1 MKPFMNE
8 LFSIQI
14 DPAKGSEG
22 NCQLYS
28 LYNDGTFT
36 VIQSAPFSMDEKNS
50 MAECFQATDP
60 HDVASLQAFA
70 KEQTALFKD
79 CPAMIALPDF
89 RGSSFTLSI
98 GGVLC
103 FGSYNK
109 VDLSKLRPDVASDK
123 DLVKKL
129 EWNNRVVALLEGF
142 MALARG
148 IAPATMAYKPNAR
161 VLDYLRPV
169 PRFLF
174 SLLANDE
181 KVKLP
186 LPGSKDE
193 AIKLAAK
200 EAFKEST
207 LPTGAVY
214 NACFVS
220 LKRGALP
227 LLEEAK
233 TRADFDKAHA
243 KLTHE
248 LMDDAA
254 GDFSFAQAAYWLD
267 LTYAYLL
274 VMVEPILY
282 ESKVALLHAPV
293 SPKELREDSKAEDE
307 TSYLFFQNDGRKEW
321 DLLHIS
327 PVYFYLESVYSNAH
341 PLEGK
346 KQDNQ
351 A

>member
-1 MKPFMNE
+1 
-8 LFSIQI
+8 
-14 DPAKGSEG
+14 
-22 NCQLYS
+22 
-28 LYNDGTFT
+28 
-36 VIQSAPFSMDEKNS
+36 
-50 MAECFQATDP
+50 
-60 HDVASLQAFA
+60 LQNFA
-70 KEQTALFKD
+70 KEQTEIFKS

-89 RGSSFTLSI
+89 QGSSFTFSI
-98 GGVLC
+98 GGMLC
-103 FGSYNK
+103 FGSYNQ
-109 VDLSKLRPDVASDK
+109 VDMAKLRPDVAKDK

-129 EWNNRVVALLEGF
+129 EWNNKVVSFLETF
-142 MALARG
+142 MSLVRS
-148 IAPATMAYKPNAR
+148 IAPASMAYKPGAR

-181 KVKLP
+181 KIKLP
-186 LPGSKDE
+186 IPENKDE

-200 EAFKEST
+200 EAFKESS
-207 LPTGAVY
+207 LPSGAVY

-274 VMVEPILY
+274 LMAEPILQ

-293 SPKELREDSKAEDE
+293 SPKELAEDSKSEDE

-346 KQDNQ
+346 NESNK

>member
-1 MKPFMNE
+1 MKPFVNE
-8 LFSIQI
+8 LFSIQL
-14 DPAKGSEG
+14 DPAKGSKG

-36 VIQSAPFSMDEKNS
+36 VVQCAPFSMDEKTS
-50 MAECFQATDP
+50 LAECFQATDP
-60 HDVASLQAFA
+60 HDVAALQNFA
-70 KEQTALFKD
+70 KEQTAILKD

-89 RGSSFTLSI
+89 RGASFTLSI
-98 GGVLC
+98 GGMLC

-109 VDLSKLRPDVASDK
+109 VDMGKLRPDVAADK
-123 DLVKKL
+123 ELVKKL
-129 EWNNRVVALLEGF
+129 EWNNKVVSFLEGF
-142 MALARG
+142 MLLIRS
-148 IAPATMAYKPNAR
+148 IAPASMAYKPGAR

-174 SLLANDE
+174 SLLEDDE
-181 KVKLP
+181 KVKLSIP
-186 LPGSKDE
+186 ESKDE
-193 AIKLAAK
+193 AIKLAVK
-200 EAFKEST
+200 EAFKDTS
-207 LPTGAVY
+207 LPSGAVY

-233 TRADFDKAHA
+233 TRAEFDKAHA

-274 VMVEPILY
+274 LMVEPILE

-293 SPKELREDSKAEDE
+293 SPKELEEDSKANDE

-321 DLLHIS
+321 ELLHIS

-346 KQDNQ
+346 NSSNQ